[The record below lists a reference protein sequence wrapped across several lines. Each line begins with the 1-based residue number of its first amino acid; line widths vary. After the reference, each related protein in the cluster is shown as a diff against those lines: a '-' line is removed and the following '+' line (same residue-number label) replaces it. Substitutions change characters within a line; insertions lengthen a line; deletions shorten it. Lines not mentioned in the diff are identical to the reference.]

1 MRNAGYT
8 GREGFASSLNA
19 SQATTA
25 VAWAI
30 AVKRVTPLDNELR
43 LRWLPHPNLPAPV
56 AGPKPGEIAFWLAIV
71 SPPGEGATPGPTA
84 FLLEYGAALL
94 DLEETNHLVRLRH
107 HEDRRSYLAAHAGA
121 RLILGHAI
129 GRPPNALQFG
139 PSANG
144 KPVLLVH
151 PQEID
156 FSLSHARGAV
166 AVAAAHMP
174 IGVDVEPMREV
185 DHLDS
190 MSELVLAAEEQAVL
204 RKAPKISR
212 SRLFLRYW
220 TLKEALLKA
229 AGLGFAVPPN
239 EVIVD
244 AGPIPT
250 VLSVPPALG
259 SAAQWHLIAPSNSA
273 NVSRFDAST
282 KE

>member
-1 MRNAGYT
+1 MADVTQPCMNNAVCT
-8 GREGFASSLNA
+8 GQDGFASSLTA
-19 SQATTA
+19 LQATTV

-30 AVKRVTPLDNELR
+30 AVKRVTPEDDELR
-43 LRWLPHPNLPAPV
+43 LRWLPHPKLATPV
-56 AGPKPGEIAFWLAIV
+56 KGPTPGEIAFWLAAV
-71 SPPGEGATPGPTA
+71 FPPEKGATPGPTA
-84 FLLEYGAALL
+84 LPLEQSAALL
-94 DLEETNHLVRLRH
+94 DVQETDHLARLRH

-121 RLILGHAI
+121 RLILGHAV
-129 GRPPNALQFG
+129 GRPPNALRFA

-144 KPVLLVH
+144 KPVLLVD

-166 AVAAAHMP
+166 AVAAARMP
-174 IGVDVEPMREV
+174 IGVDVEPLREV

-190 MSELVLAAEEQAVL
+190 ISELVLAAEEQAAL
-204 RKAPKISR
+204 RNAPEISR

-244 AGPIPT
+244 AGPSPT
-250 VLSVPPALG
+250 VLAVPPALG
-259 SAAQWHLIAPSNSA
+259 SVAQWHLLASA
-273 NVSRFDAST
+273 DF
-282 KE
+282 

>member
-8 GREGFASSLNA
+8 GREGFASSLTA

-30 AVKRVTPLDNELR
+30 AVKRVTPPDGELR
-43 LRWLPHPNLPAPV
+43 LRWLPHPNLPA
-56 AGPKPGEIAFWLAIV
+56 ATKGPTPGEIAFWLAIV

-84 FLLEYGAALL
+84 LLLEHSATLL
-94 DLEETNHLVRLRH
+94 DVQETNHLARLRH

-121 RLILGHAI
+121 RLILGHAV
-129 GRPPNALQFG
+129 GRPPNALQFER
-139 PSANG
+139 SANG

-166 AVAAAHMP
+166 AVAAARMP
-174 IGVDVEPMREV
+174 IGVDVEPLREV
-185 DHLDS
+185 DHLDT

-204 RKAPKISR
+204 RKTSAVSR

-229 AGLGFAVPPN
+229 AGLGLTVSPN
-239 EVIVD
+239 EVILD

-250 VLSVPPALG
+250 VLSLPPALG
-259 SAAQWHLIAPSNSA
+259 PVAQWHLIAPS
-273 NVSRFDAST
+273 DT
-282 KE
+282 

>member
-8 GREGFASSLNA
+8 GREGFASSLTA
-19 SQATTA
+19 SQAMTA

-30 AVKRVTPLDNELR
+30 AVKRVTPHDDELL
-43 LRWLPHPNLPAPV
+43 LRWLPHPNLLTGEPMR
-56 AGPKPGEIAFWLAIV
+56 GEIAFWLAIV
-71 SPPGEGATPGPTA
+71 SPPGESTA
-84 FLLEYGAALL
+84 PDPMTLILEHSAALL
-94 DLEETNHLVRLRH
+94 DVQETDHLARLRH

-121 RLILGHAI
+121 RLILGHAV
-129 GRPPNALQFG
+129 GRPPNDLQFG
-139 PSANG
+139 AAENG
-144 KPVLLVH
+144 KPVLLGD

-166 AVAAAHMP
+166 AVAAARMP
-174 IGVDVEPMREV
+174 IGVDVEPFHEV

-190 MSELVLAAEEQAVL
+190 MIELVLAAEEQAVM
-204 RKAPKISR
+204 RKASKASR
-212 SRLFLRYW
+212 SRMFLRYW

-244 AGPIPT
+244 AGPTPT

-259 SAAQWHLIAPSNSA
+259 SVAEWHLIAPSDS
-273 NVSRFDAST
+273 
-282 KE
+282 

>member
-8 GREGFASSLNA
+8 GHEGFASSLTA
-19 SQATTA
+19 SQATTS

-30 AVKRVTPLDNELR
+30 AVKRVTPHDDELR
-43 LRWLPHPNLPAPV
+43 LRWLPHPNLPNA
-56 AGPKPGEIAFWLAIV
+56 ARGPRLGEIAFWLAKV
-71 SPPGEGATPGPTA
+71 SPPGEGATPDA
-84 FLLEYGAALL
+84 MALVLEHNVALL
-94 DLEETNHLVRLRH
+94 DVQETDHLARLRH
-107 HEDRRSYLAAHAGA
+107 HEDRRSYLATHAGA
-121 RLILGHAI
+121 RLILGHAV
-129 GRPPNALQFG
+129 GRAPNALQFG

-166 AVAAAHMP
+166 AVAAARMP
-174 IGVDVEPMREV
+174 IGVDVEPLREL

-190 MSELVLAAEEQAVL
+190 MSELVLASEEQAVL
-204 RKAPKISR
+204 RKAPKVSR

-229 AGLGFAVPPN
+229 AGLGFTVSPS

-244 AGPIPT
+244 AGPTPT
-250 VLSVPPALG
+250 ILSVPPALG
-259 SAAQWHLIAPSNSA
+259 SVAHWHLIAP
-273 NVSRFDAST
+273 FDRQ
-282 KE
+282 